1 MYRYSNPSSC
11 GHRGR
16 WGWHVLP
23 SPATHRWCHKVMV
36 HNIVMETNADR
47 TKFLMLMR
55 INYQERTMLT
65 HVNLEVGNAVV
76 HHRTRERRWHR
87 ILPRPPGVRCNHMLR
102 DARHVGGPS
111 LRLASNVKASRAWVT
126 NKQIRVRVQLAR
138 EPKRTTSPPWV
149 QHLGVEGGGYRP
161 RQRAYHL
168 LLNSLSLPTVLYTR
182 QRLFYTR

>member
-1 MYRYSNPSSC
+1 MSLRVSGNQFIFIRTLIIAKEEFWLTSTTRAWMYRYSNPSSC

-111 LRLASNVKASRAWVT
+111 LRLASNIKGMGD
-126 NKQIRVRVQLAR
+126 
-138 EPKRTTSPPWV
+138 E
-149 QHLGVEGGGYRP
+149 
-161 RQRAYHL
+161 
-168 LLNSLSLPTVLYTR
+168 
-182 QRLFYTR
+182 